1 MASENGEGRE
11 ERSLAGRTAEDAE
24 AKNGRKPSEYF
35 FFFYFMSIIV
45 LLICIII
52 LFNHNKV
59 FK

>member
-35 FFFYFMSIIV
+35 FFFSIS
-45 LLICIII
+45 CQS
-52 LFNHNKV
+52 
-59 FK
+59 